1 MNSQA
6 VLCEKMNR
14 SPTLGLFHGIFACGA
29 LVSAIL
35 CGVLLSFGA
44 SVLEEIGIICSI
56 MLLPTILFRY
66 WLFSSAEEQLILQSE
81 ALFIRNSTRGL
92 HILLCC
98 PCKYVRLLITVIT
111 PTIFI
116 GSRAVVADRD
126 SPYSFHS
133 ELRDSLLSSGDFG
146 DSCNN
151 SSSLLVS
158 HRNVSATHNTD
169 AVVIHLNGRENDDGN
184 EDDEEDEDGD
194 NGEGE
199 SGVCD
204 SKTAEIIEHVLLEFS
219 VNQMLFLHI

>member
-1 MNSQA
+1 LAIIFLGFGLGFADISMNSQA

-29 LVSAIL
+29 LVSALL

-98 PCKYVRLLITVIT
+98 PCKYVRLLITVI
-111 PTIFI
+111 FSSARGQWWLI
-116 GSRAVVADRD
+116 GIARIPFTRSYGTLYYRLGTSGTAVTTAAVCSYRIETSR
-126 SPYSFHS
+126 
-133 ELRDSLLSSGDFG
+133 
-146 DSCNN
+146 
-151 SSSLLVS
+151 
-158 HRNVSATHNTD
+158 
-169 AVVIHLNGRENDDGN
+169 
-184 EDDEEDEDGD
+184 
-194 NGEGE
+194 
-199 SGVCD
+199 
-204 SKTAEIIEHVLLEFS
+204 
-219 VNQMLFLHI
+219 